1 MADMTPA
8 RKRMAILIVVVGSAL
23 IGERVVALMGDD
35 AEVVE
40 PSAKSPT
47 RLRAKSRDTASN
59 AAPDAS
65 AVGVQLGRL
74 DARQRSLADDADA
87 DNTSEASLFDTVSW
101 QPPAARDQAAPP
113 PPKPVAP
120 PFPYAYLGGLSE
132 EGVRTTF
139 FTQGDRVLPVKAG
152 DTVDAVYRVEQM
164 NEKNMTLTYLPLNQ
178 SLTVTFRSGG

>member
-1 MADMTPA
+1 MAELTPA
-8 RKRMAILIVVVGSAL
+8 RKRVAMLIVVVGSAL
-23 IGERVVALMGDD
+23 IGERVVALMGSD
-35 AEVVE
+35 AEVVG
-40 PSAKSPT
+40 PASASSS
-47 RLRAKSRDTASN
+47 RLRAKPRSTASN
-59 AAPDAS
+59 SAPDAS
-65 AVGVQLGRL
+65 AAGVQLGRL

-87 DNTSEASLFDTVSW
+87 ESPSQASLFGAVSW
-101 QPPAARDQAAPP
+101 QPPAAKVVAEP

-132 EGVRTTF
+132 DGVRTTF

-164 NEKNMTLTYLPLNQ
+164 NEKHMTLTYLPLNQ

>member
-8 RKRMAILIVVVGSAL
+8 RKRIAILIVVVGSAL

-35 AEVVE
+35 AEVVA
-40 PSAKSPT
+40 PIAKSPT
-47 RLRAKSRDTASN
+47 RLRARSGDTASN
-59 AAPDAS
+59 ASPDAA
-65 AVGVQLGRL
+65 AVAVQLGRL
-74 DARQRSLADDADA
+74 DARQRSLADDADEDGA
-87 DNTSEASLFDTVSW
+87 APTTLFDGVSW
-101 QPPAARDQAAPP
+101 QPPAAKVVAERPP
-113 PPKPVAP
+113 DPVAP

-164 NEKNMTLTYLPLNQ
+164 TEKHMTLTYLPLKQ

>member
-1 MADMTPA
+1 MTPA
-8 RKRMAILIVVVGSAL
+8 RKRIAVLIVVVGSAL

-47 RLRAKSRDTASN
+47 RVRAKSRDAASN
-59 AAPDAS
+59 SSPDAS
-65 AVGVQLGRL
+65 AIGVQLGRL

-87 DNTSEASLFDTVSW
+87 DGASQASLFDPVSW
-101 QPPAARDQAAPP
+101 QPPAAKEQAAPP

-164 NEKNMTLTYLPLNQ
+164 NEKHMTLTYLPLNE
-178 SLTVTFRSGG
+178 SMTVTFRSGG

>member
-1 MADMTPA
+1 M
-8 RKRMAILIVVVGSAL
+8 LIIVVGSAL
-23 IGERVVALMGDD
+23 IGERVVALMDSED
-35 AEVVE
+35 RVVE
-40 PSAKSPT
+40 PAAPSSA
-47 RLRAKSRDTASN
+47 RQRAQPRAIASS

-74 DARQRSLADDADA
+74 DARQRALADDADA
-87 DNTSEASLFDTVSW
+87 DSAAQNSLFDTVSW
-101 QPPAARDQAAPP
+101 QPPVAKADTAP

-132 EGVRTTF
+132 DGERTTF

-164 NEKNMTLTYLPLNQ
+164 NEKHMTLTYLPLNQ